1 MTENSAGNVIVQS
14 VYINGT
20 AYSVNVNT
28 PFPWS
33 QIGYVGIRG
42 DTLNLFYVSYFGVS
56 PAPYY
61 NVEQFVND
69 VESTAW
75 KVLPYWQTANW

>member
-1 MTENSAGNVIVQS
+1 MVIVEFVVFTVTFPVAIGNITVQS

-28 PFPWS
+28 PFPWN

-42 DTLNLFYVSYFGVS
+42 DVNNLFYVSYFGVS
-56 PAPYY
+56 PAPYG
-61 NVEQFVND
+61 NV
-69 VESTAW
+69 
-75 KVLPYWQTANW
+75 K